1 LFCDFSCRVR
11 LSEGEHS
18 SSPRFSDEDN
28 YRLYEQQLES
38 LLIRGLGDRAQLVRV
53 IRRSCSSGWLLKQ
66 GLSKLGHGDLWAG
79 ISLVNLD
86 TALRMA
92 DVGPS
97 ADNKEE
103 VILLFTLYSNTWFFK
118 NILFLLSG
126 RTV

>member
-1 LFCDFSCRVR
+1 MVCDSSCRVK
-11 LSEGEHS
+11 LSEDKPS

-53 IRRSCSSGWLLKQ
+53 IRRSCGSGWALKEGLLK
-66 GLSKLGHGDLWAG
+66 LGKGDAWAG

-86 TALRMA
+86 AALRMA

-103 VILLFTLYSNTWFFK
+103 VNSAIFFVL
-118 NILFLLSG
+118 NRLDTDNFL
-126 RTV
+126 RTS

>member
-1 LFCDFSCRVR
+1 MR

-18 SSPRFSDEDN
+18 SSPRFSDEDS

-38 LLIRGLGDRAQLVRV
+38 LLIKGLGDRAQLVRV
-53 IRRSCSSGWLLKQ
+53 IRRSCGSGWLLKR
-66 GLSKLGHGDLWAG
+66 GLLKLGHGDLWAG

-103 VILLFTLYSNTWFFK
+103 VILLFTSYFNT
-118 NILFLLSG
+118 LSLRNG
-126 RTV
+126 